1 MKKTLIALV
10 AFFAVATMVGCSS
23 RTQANIGPLHFGG
36 DVKAHENW
44 NLSFTT
50 GPERTELGLGLVTVG
65 VDAKWTECTQA
76 IAVSHKTEIT
86 QDDTE
91 G

>member
-10 AFFAVATMVGCSS
+10 ACFAVAAMSGCAS
-23 RTQANIGPLHFGG
+23 RTQANIGPLHVGG
-36 DVKAHENW
+36 DVKVHENW

-50 GPERTELGLGLVTVG
+50 GLKRTEIGLGLVTVG

-86 QDDTE
+86 QDTE